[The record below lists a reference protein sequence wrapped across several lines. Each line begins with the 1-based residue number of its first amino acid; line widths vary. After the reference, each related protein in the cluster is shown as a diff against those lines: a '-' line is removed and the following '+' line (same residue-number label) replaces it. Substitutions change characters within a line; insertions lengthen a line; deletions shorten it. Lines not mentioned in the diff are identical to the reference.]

1 MTAEG
6 GSVTLQTPVGIGFIG
21 AGMISEQYLTN
32 LAQYPDVRVVIL
44 GDLDVDRARAQADKH
59 GVPEAGSPAEV
70 LAHPDVQLVVN
81 LTIPAAHVEVSLQA
95 LGAGKHVWSEKPI
108 GVDLDSARRLLARA
122 DELGLRVGIAPDTVL
137 GQGVQSG
144 LRAIERGVIGT
155 PIGATTVMQY
165 AGPDMFHPNPEFLFA
180 PGAGPVFDMG
190 PYYLTTLVSALGAIR
205 RVSAVGRT
213 PQPTRTIKVGDRAG
227 ESFAVSVPTH
237 VHVLLELER
246 GVAQSTF
253 SWDTAYRRAGV
264 VEITGSDGTLR
275 IPDPNM
281 FEGDLEVTRVGD
293 DFRADSAWEA
303 VEAEGAVGGR
313 GIGIVDMVRAIR
325 EGRPHRASGE
335 LALHVLEAMIA
346 IDESV
351 RTGQP
356 VTLDS
361 TVEDLFPLTPDD
373 RLEPEEEST

>member
-1 MTAEG
+1 M
-6 GSVTLQTPVGIGFIG
+6 TLQTPVGIGFIG

-44 GDLDVDRARAQADKH
+44 GDLDVARARAQADKH
-59 GVPEAGSPAEV
+59 GVPFAGSPAEV

-95 LGAGKHVWSEKPI
+95 LEAGKHVWSEKPI
-108 GVDLDSARRLLARA
+108 GVDLDSARALLARA

-165 AGPDMFHPNPEFLFA
+165 AGPDLFHPNPEFLFA

-190 PYYLTTLVSALGAIR
+190 PYYLSTLVSALGAIR
-205 RVSAVGRT
+205 RVSAIGRT
-213 PQPTRTIKVGDRAG
+213 PQATRTIKVGDRAG
-227 ESFAVSVPTH
+227 ESFPVDVPTH

-253 SWDTAYRRAGV
+253 SWDTAYRRAGI
-264 VEITGSDGTLR
+264 VEITGSEGTLR

-303 VEAEGAVGGR
+303 VETEGAVGGR

-346 IDESV
+346 IDESI
-351 RTGQP
+351 RTGRA

-361 TVEDLFPLTPDD
+361 SVEAMTPVETDFD
-373 RLEPEEEST
+373 PTRAHEGVRA

>member
-1 MTAEG
+1 MA
-6 GSVTLQTPVGIGFIG
+6 LQTPVGIGFIG

-44 GDLDVDRARAQADKH
+44 GDLDVDRARAQAAAH
-59 GVPEAGSPAEV
+59 GVPHAGTPAEV

-95 LGAGKHVWSEKPI
+95 LEAGKHVWSEKPI
-108 GVDLDSARRLLARA
+108 GVDLDSASGLLARA
-122 DELGLRVGIAPDTVL
+122 EELGLRVGIAPDTVL

-165 AGPDMFHPNPEFLFA
+165 AGPDLFHPNPEFLFA

-213 PQPTRTIKVGDRAG
+213 PQTTRTITVGDRAG
-227 ESFAVSVPTH
+227 ETFPVDVPTH
-237 VHVLLELER
+237 VHVLIELER

-253 SWDTAYRRAGV
+253 SWDTAYRRAGII
-264 VEITGSDGTLR
+264 EISGSEGTLR

-281 FEGDLEVTRVGD
+281 FEGDLEVTRVGA
-293 DFRADSAWEA
+293 DFRADSTWEA
-303 VEAEGAVGGR
+303 VPVEGAVGGR

-346 IDESV
+346 IDESI

-361 TVEDLFPLTPDD
+361 TVEAMVPVETDFDPTAAHEAV
-373 RLEPEEEST
+373 RA